1 EMINLS
7 PSESIIFDQLIPQL
21 QVVGFDISSL
31 GSGSYSIMAVPLGTE
46 GIAPESL
53 VSSILQDALQGE
65 ANASETV
72 GHVIACALARKVA

>member
-1 EMINLS
+1 
-7 PSESIIFDQLIPQL
+7 
-21 QVVGFDISSL
+21 
-31 GSGSYSIMAVPLGTE
+31 

-72 GHVIACALARKVA
+72 GHVIACALARKVAMPVGQALNNEEMSLLIEQLFTCSTPNLTPEGNP